1 VLVVVGASNN
11 TLGVSPFLFYFLD
24 GSKKHINLIDNN
36 LKTIW
41 LRLCRAGKSVD
52 YFGLICGLD
61 LLSPIQA
68 SFQLL
73 GPEPA

>member
-36 LKTIW
+36 LKNYLVAALPRWVHPCPNCIYFV
-41 LRLCRAGKSVD
+41 KNIVD
-52 YFGLICGLD
+52 TD
-61 LLSPIQA
+61 LH
-68 SFQLL
+68 
-73 GPEPA
+73 

>member
-36 LKTIW
+36 LKNYLVAALPRWVCLW
-41 LRLCRAGKSVD
+41 LKQSGICLQ
-52 YFGLICGLD
+52 LILTRVQE
-61 LLSPIQA
+61 LPYSR
-68 SFQLL
+68 
-73 GPEPA
+73 

>member
-41 LRLCRAGKSVD
+41 LRLCRAGI
-52 YFGLICGLD
+52 FNGL
-61 LLSPIQA
+61 PI
-68 SFQLL
+68 S
-73 GPEPA
+73 EPFT